1 MADPEHIDV
10 LGDGAAAWNAWRKM
24 NAGVR
29 PDLSGSN
36 IKTRELSGIDLS
48 DAMMAGVMLAGA
60 NLSGADLSGADLSGA
75 DLMEADLSGAILSG
89 ADLAG
94 ANLMGA
100 DLSGADLAGATLDG
114 AILYRADLEGSEC
127 VTHHIWLN
135 QLIDFADGLGCVAGA
150 EEAFEF
156 DDMDDSTVES
166 SFMSTKM
173 SRLEVELSDPV
184 PAKAIY
190 EILGSLNR
198 LFGAVAD
205 HDLPGPIIRIGPS
218 GEGDAE

>member
-1 MADPEHIDV
+1 MADPDHIDV

-36 IKTRELSGIDLS
+36 IKILALSGIDLS
-48 DAMMAGVMLAGA
+48 GALMRGVMLAGA
-60 NLSGADLSGADLSGA
+60 DLTGADLSGADLTGADLMEADLSGADLSGA
-75 DLMEADLSGAILSG
+75 DLTGV
-89 ADLAG
+89 
-94 ANLMGA
+94 NLMGA
-100 DLSGADLAGATLDG
+100 DLCGADLTGTVLDG
-114 AILYRADLEGSEC
+114 AILYRADLEGLEC
-127 VTHHIWLN
+127 VSHHVWLN
-135 QLIDFADGLGCVAGA
+135 QLIDFADGLGCVDGGG
-150 EEAFEF
+150 EAFVF
-156 DDMDDSTVES
+156 DDMEDSTVES

-173 SRLEVELSDPV
+173 SRLELELSDPV

-218 GEGDAE
+218 EAGEGG

>member
-1 MADPEHIDV
+1 MADPDHIDV

-24 NAGVR
+24 NDGMR

-36 IKTRELSGIDLS
+36 VKMLELSGIN
-48 DAMMAGVMLAGA
+48 LAGA
-60 NLSGADLSGADLSGA
+60 RMRGVILAGADLSGADLSGADLSGA
-75 DLMEADLSGAILSG
+75 DLMEADLSGADLSG
-89 ADLAG
+89 ADLSG

-100 DLSGADLAGATLDG
+100 DLSGADLMGAKLDG

-127 VTHHIWLN
+127 VSHHIWLN
-135 QLIDFADGLGCVAGA
+135 RLIDFADGLECVDG
-150 EEAFEF
+150 EGEAFVF
-156 DDMDDSTVES
+156 DDMEDSTVES

-198 LFGAVAD
+198 LFSMVAD

-218 GEGDAE
+218 GEGDVE